1 MSFDCERREH
11 HSLRAVECKFPNFGS
26 HALSHRRHVIRDL
39 PSLPVRPR
47 LNREQV
53 VVSLVSFVPNLI
65 LASNASE

>member
-1 MSFDCERREH
+1 MGSCRLIA
-11 HSLRAVECKFPNFGS
+11 SVVSTTLYVLWNANFQIS
-26 HALSHRRHVIRDL
+26 EALSHRRHVIRDQ
-39 PSLPVRPR
+39 PLPVRPR